1 MPASSDKNEDRIAE
15 LIDLKRYP
23 VHRTGAPEGSA
34 LVERCRTQLRH
45 AGACEL
51 PGFLRPELVAELAAE
66 ATALAP
72 LANHHEG
79 KATPYLE
86 LPEPGWP
93 EGHPRQTWNPFSLAA
108 LAYDRIPEKS
118 ALRTLYDWEPLVAF
132 LAAALGKERL
142 YRYDDPLGAL
152 SLNVMQDGD
161 ECEWHFDEADFVVS
175 IALQDAAEGG
185 DFLYVPL
192 IRSAADENY
201 EGVAKALAGETEP
214 TRIPMTPGTLLL
226 FEGRRSLHCVSPCR
240 GATPRLVALLA
251 YDTRPGTCASEL
263 LQKSRYGRV
272 VRPASEGVGTG

>member
-1 MPASSDKNEDRIAE
+1 MASATD
-15 LIDLKRYP
+15 LIDVERYP
-23 VHRTGAPEGSA
+23 IDRLDSPDGRA
-34 LVERCRTQLRH
+34 LVERCRRQLRE

-51 PGFLRPELVAELAAE
+51 PGFLRREVVTELAAE

-72 LANHHEG
+72 SANHHEG

-93 EGHPRQTWNPFSLAA
+93 EGHPRQSWNPFSLAA
-108 LAYDRIPEKS
+108 VAYDRIPEKS
-118 ALRTLYDWEPLVAF
+118 PLRTLYDWEPLVGF

-152 SLNVMQDGD
+152 SLNVMEDGD
-161 ECEWHFDEADFVVS
+161 ECEWHFDQADFVVS
-175 IALQDAAEGG
+175 IALQDAASGG
-185 DFLYVPL
+185 DFLYAPL
-192 IRSAADENY
+192 VRNAADENY
-201 EGVAKALAGETEP
+201 DGVAKVLGGETTP

-226 FEGRRSLHCVSPCR
+226 FEGRHSIHCVSPCA
-240 GATPRLVALLA
+240 GAKPRLVALLA

-272 VRPASEGVGTG
+272 LRPASEA

>member
-1 MPASSDKNEDRIAE
+1 MPAIRERTTEKIAE
-15 LIDLKRYP
+15 LIDLERYP
-23 VHRTGAPEGSA
+23 VDPIDAPEGRA
-34 LVERCRTQLRH
+34 LVEHCRKQLGD

-51 PGFLRPELVAELAAE
+51 AGFLQPEVVAELAAE

-72 LANHHEG
+72 AANHHEG

-93 EGHPRQTWNPFSLAA
+93 EGHPRQSWNPFSLAA

-118 ALRTLYDWEPLVAF
+118 PLRALYDWEPLLTF
-132 LAAALGKERL
+132 LAAALGKGRL

-152 SLNVMQDGD
+152 SLNVMEDGD
-161 ECEWHFDEADFVVS
+161 ECEWHFDQADFVVS
-175 IALQDAAEGG
+175 IALQDAGEGG

-192 IRSAADENY
+192 VRSAEDENY
-201 EGVAKALAGETEP
+201 EGVAKILAGETEP

-240 GATPRLVALLA
+240 GGTPRLVALLA

-263 LQKSRYGRV
+263 LQQSRYGRV
-272 VRPASEGVGTG
+272 VRPASEGAGAG